1 MRTILTI
8 DEDIAAQLKAEAK
21 RTGRGFREVVNEY
34 LRLGLDR
41 PKKQRAEKRF
51 RVKTRDLGRL
61 RPGLTLDNVGE
72 LLERAEGPVH
82 R

>member
-8 DEDIAAQLKAEAK
+8 DEDIADKLKAEAK
-21 RTGRGFREVVNEY
+21 RTGKAFREVVNEY
-34 LRLGLDR
+34 LRLGIDGPKRQR
-41 PKKQRAEKRF
+41 PESRF

-61 RPGLTLDNVGE
+61 RPGLTLDNVGK